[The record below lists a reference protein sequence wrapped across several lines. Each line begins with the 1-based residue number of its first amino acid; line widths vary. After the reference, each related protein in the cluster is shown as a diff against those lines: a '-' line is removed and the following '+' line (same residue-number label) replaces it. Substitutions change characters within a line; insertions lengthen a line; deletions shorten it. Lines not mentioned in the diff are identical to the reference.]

1 MLHNMVYG
9 GLGKFGWSWLKERV
23 HLPWFSIPAPTCIC
37 GITQYTYCQR
47 SRRGLQD
54 GVSLDRRIPKTCEC
68 VCVCCFLYESV
79 VWSVMHVLGVIFLCG
94 RRHLFLAI
102 FFVERTRS
110 IEIKLFASLAESTR
124 ADSCRSLLSKAN
136 NTICSHCLVYVV
148 QTASL
153 FVCFQSSAFSVL
165 CVVCFV
171 LLVFWSFDVLY
182 ILGHLIIANRCI
194 LLLTLST
201 YCNSLWACLVSPLWR
216 RRQRSAQI
224 GGRC

>member
-1 MLHNMVYG
+1 MIFDTRPDLYLRYHAIHILSKVEKGSARWCKLRQTN
-9 GLGKFGWSWLKERV
+9 
-23 HLPWFSIPAPTCIC
+23 P
-37 GITQYTYCQR
+37 
-47 SRRGLQD
+47 QD
-54 GVSLDRRIPKTCEC
+54 MRMC
-68 VCVCCFLYESV
+68 VCVCCFMYESG

-224 GGRC
+224 GDDIRGC